1 MGDLFKDPHL
11 SVYIL
16 GDLESFA
23 HSQLFTVVIEV
34 LMQNFQIKRIF
45 LNVFFS

>member
-16 GDLESFA
+16 GDLESFNFA
-23 HSQLFTVVIEV
+23 FNYRFWFRNLFVAVDTTSNGNT
-34 LMQNFQIKRIF
+34 QFH
-45 LNVFFS
+45 